1 MERLEVFDDRG
12 VTYLEKTRSYIHI
25 NHDEQSYLRVMVW
38 WYLICFFGSPGRYTH
53 SSTIATPSGSKD
65 LYTEIR
71 HSAIITKT

>member
-12 VTYLEKTRSYIHI
+12 VTYIEKTTSYIHI
-25 NHDEQSYLRVMVW
+25 SHHEHSYLRVMVW
-38 WYLICFFGSPGRYTH
+38 WYLICFFGSLGRYTH